1 MSFDIEQL
9 RGLCEKMEGK
19 EVLEQAEALRDA
31 LSCKKDAVDEKSN
44 QQNGSV
50 KVNGSSNSL
59 ASYVEKK
66 EKPWTK
72 EEIELLRKG
81 IRKFPKGTS
90 RRWEVVSEYIG
101 TGRSV
106 EEIMKATKTVLLQ
119 KPDTAKAFDTFL
131 EKRKP
136 AAQTIASPL
145 TTREELEGVSVPAA
159 TTTTENG
166 AAKTTTVPTP
176 TTTTL
181 TPITTNSISSE
192 DSQGVFEQEVWS
204 AVQERAL
211 VQALKTF
218 PKEASQRWERVAAA
232 VTGKIVGQC
241 KKKFA
246 MMKESFR
253 NKKAA
258 V

>member
-1 MSFDIEQL
+1 
-9 RGLCEKMEGK
+9 
-19 EVLEQAEALRDA
+19 
-31 LSCKKDAVDEKSN
+31 KSN
-44 QQNGSV
+44 QQNGTV
-50 KVNGSSNSL
+50 KANGSSSSL
-59 ASYVEKK
+59 AGYAEKK

-81 IRKFPKGTS
+81 VQKFPKGTS

-106 EEIMKATKTVLLQ
+106 EEILKATKTVLLQ

-136 AAQTIASPL
+136 AAQSIASPL
-145 TTREELEGVSVPAA
+145 STREELEGVSIPATTPENSA
-159 TTTTENG
+159 AFSTTTT
-166 AAKTTTVPTP
+166 TTTTPPTP
-176 TTTTL
+176 TPVATTKTTPTAPTMTTT
-181 TPITTNSISSE
+181 TATKNIINSE
-192 DSQGVFEQEVWS
+192 ESQGVSEQEVWS

-218 PKEASQRWERVAAA
+218 PKEANQRWERVAAA
-232 VTGKIVGQC
+232 VPGKTVNQC

-246 MMKESFR
+246 MMKENFR
-253 NKKAA
+253 NKKTA